1 MLIEKTFT
9 DININNA
16 QIIDMKFV
24 KIVEIN
30 ILY

>member
-16 QIIDMKFV
+16 QIIDIKFV